1 MHARQNTVEAFAIA
15 IEHGA
20 DGVEL
25 DVRRTRDGAMIVHHE
40 ERAVPNADPFITQ
53 DLKAI
58 KAATP
63 WVPTL
68 DEAWAAIGDSAL
80 MNIEIK
86 NTVGQADFD
95 QTRRIAGQVVEWIEA
110 NAARERVLV
119 SSFDGIALK
128 AVRDR
133 DPGIH
138 TGLLATIAVDPITA
152 IEWATRDGNFSVNL
166 PLATV
171 LGDASRIV
179 EAARPLQV
187 LVWTV
192 NDPHAAL
199 TLADA
204 GIGGV
209 FSDDPG
215 LIVAAFAQR

>member
-1 MHARQNTVEAFAIA
+1 
-15 IEHGA
+15 
-20 DGVEL
+20 
-25 DVRRTRDGAMIVHHE
+25 
-40 ERAVPNADPFITQ
+40 
-53 DLKAI
+53 
-58 KAATP
+58 
-63 WVPTL
+63 
-68 DEAWAAIGDSAL
+68 

-86 NTVGQADFD
+86 NTIGQADFD

-138 TGLLATIAVDPITA
+138 TGVLATIAVDPITA
-152 IEWATRDGNFSVNL
+152 IEWAKRDGNFSVNL

-179 EAARPLQV
+179 EAARPVQV

>member
-40 ERAVPNADPFITQ
+40 ERAVPKADPFITQ

-86 NTVGQADFD
+86 NKVGQADFD

-110 NAARERVLV
+110 NAARDRVLV

-152 IEWATRDGNFSVNL
+152 IEWAKRDGNFSVNL

-171 LGDASRIV
+171 LGDASRTGSGEQDIAAIDRAFIDGG
-179 EAARPLQV
+179 EPRKAFGEGRADLSHFTGPRGRARPE
-187 LVWTV
+187 
-192 NDPHAAL
+192 
-199 TLADA
+199 
-204 GIGGV
+204 
-209 FSDDPG
+209 
-215 LIVAAFAQR
+215 

>member
-1 MHARQNTVEAFAIA
+1 MHARQNTVEAFALA

-25 DVRRTRDGAMIVHHE
+25 DVRRTRDGAMVVHHE
-40 ERAVPNADPFITQ
+40 ERAIPGAAPFITQ

-68 DEAWAAIGDSAL
+68 DEAWTAIGDSAL

-86 NTVGQADFD
+86 NKVGQADFD
-95 QTRRIAGQVVEWIEA
+95 QGRRIAAQVVEWVQA
-110 NAARERVLV
+110 NAALERVLV
-119 SSFDGIALK
+119 SSFDGISLK

-133 DPGIH
+133 DPDIH
-138 TGLLATIAVDPITA
+138 TGILATIAVDPTTA
-152 IEWATRDGNFSVNL
+152 IEWAKRDGHFSVNL
-166 PLATV
+166 PLPTV
-171 LGDASRIV
+171 LGDALRIV
-179 EAARPLQV
+179 EVARPVQV

-204 GIGGV
+204 GIGGL

-215 LIVAAFAQR
+215 LIVAALAQR